1 MVNNKD
7 KINMNKVYKN
17 SFNIYR
23 AILIIAAPIF
33 LVAHLLV
40 GLGGHNPELKFTD
53 YLIVGFTIITPIL
66 LTIFIKTANDKITIR
81 NTIRIAIMVLI
92 ALGIASLF
100 YGLYDSWLLYQDQ
113 NFEIGDAIPVA
124 IIIFLIALSSL
135 LLAGL
140 AKNRI

>member
-1 MVNNKD
+1 
-7 KINMNKVYKN
+7 MNKVYKN

-23 AILIIAAPIF
+23 AILIITAPIF
-33 LVAHLLV
+33 LVGNFLV
-40 GLGGHNPELKFTD
+40 GLGGHNSELKFTD

-66 LTIFIKTANDKITIR
+66 LTIFIKTHNDKITIR
-81 NTIRIAIMVLI
+81 NTIRNAIMVLI
-92 ALGIASLF
+92 VLSIASLF

-113 NFEIGDAIPVA
+113 NFGIGDTIPVV

-135 LLAGL
+135 LLVGL